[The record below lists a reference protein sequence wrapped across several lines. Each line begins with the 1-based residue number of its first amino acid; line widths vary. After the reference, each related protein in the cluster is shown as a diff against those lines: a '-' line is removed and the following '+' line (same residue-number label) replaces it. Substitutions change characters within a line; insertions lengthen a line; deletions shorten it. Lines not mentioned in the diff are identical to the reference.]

1 MDYEKLIYTNS
12 RGESL
17 EFGVNSLY
25 HCNVSKDV
33 SGISDIA
40 NTIYSSN
47 SMGQHGD
54 TYIGQRI
61 ETRVITITGHINT
74 NDKSQAITMR
84 RDAIKILNPEL
95 KGTLTYVYGDYTRL
109 IDCYIDDSPSFYKK
123 SVLLKFDI
131 TFNCLNPFWRE
142 AYETTEDIASWIGTW
157 EFPCI
162 IDEDEGMMFGYR
174 EEAVIVNCYNV
185 GDVSTEMKIRFTA
198 IGDVEN
204 PILLNINT
212 QEYIK
217 INATL
222 QEGDVLE
229 VNTEYGNKYAQ
240 ISRSGVVT
248 DYFRY
253 VDVDSTFMKLDI
265 GDNLFRYD
273 ADDGVNM
280 LEVTILYSAKYLG
293 V

>member
-17 EFGVNSLY
+17 EFGVEGLY

-33 SGISDIA
+33 AGISDIT

-47 SMGQHGD
+47 SMGQHGN

-61 ETRVITITGHINT
+61 EARAITVTGHINT
-74 NDKSQAITMR
+74 KDKTQAITLR
-84 RDAIKILNPEL
+84 REALKILNPEL
-95 KGTLTYVYGDYTRL
+95 KGILTYVYGDYTRL
-109 IDCYIDDSPSFYKK
+109 IDCYIDDSPVFYRK
-123 SVLLKFDI
+123 SVLVQFDI

-142 AYETTEDIASWIGTW
+142 EYETVEDIASWIGSW
-157 EFPCI
+157 EFPCA
-162 IDEDEGMMFGYR
+162 IDEEEGMIFGYR
-174 EEAVIVNCYNV
+174 EEAVIVNCYNI

-217 INATL
+217 INATI

-240 ISRSGVVT
+240 ISRSGEVT

-253 VDVDSTFMKLDI
+253 IDVDSTFMKLDI
-265 GDNLFRYD
+265 GDNIFRYD
-273 ADDGVNM
+273 ADDGVSM
-280 LEVTILYSAKYLG
+280 LEVTILYRAKYLG